1 MESLLSGLALDN
13 APHGIR
19 VNAVCP
25 SWVITPMLKTEFT
38 KLPDLSERI
47 KAAVPLGRVAQP
59 EEVADVIMFLCGP
72 GSSYVNG
79 AGIAIDGGLT
89 VKLAAQ

>member
-1 MESLLSGLALDN
+1 M
-13 APHGIR
+13 
-19 VNAVCP
+19 
-25 SWVITPMLKTEFT
+25 TPMLKTEFT
-38 KLPDLSERI
+38 KLPDLNERI